1 MPSQS
6 FQRKTSLKTSRDIAL
21 FERHWAWLS
30 DQPRGISA
38 TLRLVVEDASRDR
51 HGKYRAQKLR
61 EECYFLMRD
70 MAGDRPFFEDA
81 SRALFSGD
89 LQLLKEVISKWPS
102 EVASKVMAQA
112 TEACIGHTSTSD
124 SRRL

>member
-1 MPSQS
+1 MTSQY
-6 FQRKTSLKTSRDIAL
+6 FQRKTSMKTSRDIAL

-38 TLRLVVEDASRDR
+38 TLHLLVEDASRDR
-51 HGKYRAQKLR
+51 HGKYRAQKLK
-61 EECYFLMRD
+61 EDCYFLMRD
-70 MAGDRPFFEDA
+70 TAGDRPSFEDA

-89 LQLLKEVISKWPS
+89 LQSLKELVANWPS
-102 EVASKVMAQA
+102 EVASKVIAQA